1 MITDILTA
9 IGLIISILGL
19 IIQLWDKFSLQK
31 TLRDKILYL
40 IYGLTIGMIVS
51 LVSRDT
57 ILFSGSLSFGGILAF
72 IVVIGLLIA
81 FVLVSIKNTENKDG
95 WIKLENCILPAI
107 ILFYIFLIV
116 FRFNELNDPNTKTDN
131 FKPHEVEIVPAQSE
145 GLETEP
151 VIKKDYNIK

>member
-1 MITDILTA
+1 MITNILTA

-31 TLRDKILYL
+31 ALRDKILYL

-51 LVSRDT
+51 LVGRDT

-81 FVLVSIKNTENKDG
+81 FIVLSIKNTGNKDG
-95 WIKLENCILPAI
+95 WITLENCVLPCI
-107 ILFYIFLIV
+107 ILLYIFLIV
-116 FRFNELNDPNTKTDN
+116 FRFNELNDPNTNINKSYDDGIDQT
-131 FKPHEVEIVPAQSE
+131 QSTV
-145 GLETEP
+145 LESEP